1 MIRPLP
7 AFCDTTT
14 HHVSGGEVRRDL
26 HGLNLPP
33 SAALM
38 PKTQDQSDGARRFSD
53 VIEDLTHGLAPRL
66 TLAELV
72 AAFGERGFG
81 AMILVL
87 SLLALLPWP
96 PGGKAVFAAPIILMS
111 LELAL
116 QRDTVWLPAWAL
128 RASVSR
134 AAFANLISTPWSAP
148 AWLRRWVLT
157 FELRLGLGRKPVR
170 YVFAPH
176 VRRAVRRRPRG
187 LSVIRMLRGMERLTR
202 PRLSIL
208 TGEIAD
214 TFTGLVCVV
223 LALMMALPIPF
234 GDMLPG
240 LALVLFALG
249 MMQRD
254 GVAILL
260 GVVGTGLCGLYIVLI
275 WATVVEIGEHIAAWA
290 TRLFG

>member
-1 MIRPLP
+1 MPE
-7 AFCDTTT
+7 TK
-14 HHVSGGEVRRDL
+14 
-26 HGLNLPP
+26 NQ
-33 SAALM
+33 SAA
-38 PKTQDQSDGARRFSD
+38 PRRFSD
-53 VIEDLTHGLAPRL
+53 VIEDLTRGTDPRL

-116 QRDTVWLPAWAL
+116 QRDSVWLPAWAL
-128 RASVSR
+128 RAAVSR
-134 AAFANLISTPWSAP
+134 AAFARLISTPWAAP

-157 FELRLGLGRKPVR
+157 FRVRLGFGPRAPR
-170 YVFAPH
+170 YVFARS
-176 VRRAVRRRPRG
+176 VRRLVRRRPHG
-187 LSVIRMLRGMERLTR
+187 LSVIRMLRGIERLTR

-208 TGEIAD
+208 TGEVAD
-214 TFTGLVCVV
+214 TLTGLVCAA
-223 LALMMALPIPF
+223 LAMMMALPVPF

-240 LALVLFALG
+240 LTLVLFALG

-260 GVVGTGLCGLYIVLI
+260 GVVGTSLCGLYIVLI
-275 WATVVEIGEHIAAWA
+275 WATVVEVGQHLAAWA